1 MLYERH
7 DDSFE
12 ATLAT
17 MVRNCYYFI
26 VLLLL
31 LFDPQRRQA
40 RRASERLLRIIEK
53 VGILFAFTFNMTH
66 SESQNETFNGSH
78 IGKCF
83 QLSIVSALKCYRIL
97 IQFTIVLSSIYTDRV
112 ISLKIPPPLS
122 NSCNTACHVSIY
134 CCCMSHL

>member
-12 ATLAT
+12 ATHAT

-26 VLLLL
+26 DTAILLLL
-31 LFDPQRRQA
+31 LFDPQRRPA

-53 VGILFAFTFNMTH
+53 VGILFAFTFNRTH
-66 SESQNETFNGSH
+66 SKSQNETFNGSH

-83 QLSIVSALKCYRIL
+83 QLIL
-97 IQFTIVLSSIYTDRV
+97 WDLCIHNFMYVYSTMLLCSV
-112 ISLKIPPPLS
+112 K
-122 NSCNTACHVSIY
+122 H
-134 CCCMSHL
+134 